1 MKRLIGILVSA
12 TALLVSATGIR
23 AQDQL
28 VPAGTLLQC
37 TLNEPNFSSATAAIG
52 DPVLCH
58 LRTMQEFGRPLFPR
72 GSMLG
77 GHLEADKEPGHF
89 VGKGYLRITFDRVI
103 LPNGDLPVP
112 AKVIQARGYKV
123 DKQGSI
129 DGNGHATRDVVE
141 WMFPPLWPWKVI
153 SLPFRG
159 PRPALKGEEPLALR
173 LMDDIVLP
181 QALLHPDRP
190 PYASSS
196 RPASYSS
203 VPQSNG
209 MHLAAQEP
217 AIVASMTPNAPVAA
231 SDNAGAAQILVLPAE
246 RQTIERLTVLVLKSH
261 ERYEVTKYQRD
272 GDLLMFQDVQGRK
285 GGVDI
290 SEVDWRKTTEMTAA
304 ARSADRPLLA
314 RQTN

>member
-1 MKRLIGILVSA
+1 MKRLIGSLVGA
-12 TALLVSATGIR
+12 MALLVSAGGIR

-89 VGKGYLRITFDRVI
+89 VGKGYMRITFDRII
-103 LPNGDLPVP
+103 LPSGDLPVP
-112 AKVIQARGYKV
+112 AKVIMARGYKV
-123 DKQGSI
+123 DKEGDI
-129 DGNGHATRDVVE
+129 DGKGHAKRDVVE

-159 PRPALKGEEPLALR
+159 PRPTLKGEEPLQLR

-181 QALLHPDRP
+181 QSLLHPDRP
-190 PYASSS
+190 PYASGRQSS
-196 RPASYSS
+196 YNVTPHANAMQPA
-203 VPQSNG
+203 VQQSAS
-209 MHLAAQEP
+209 LA
-217 AIVASMTPNAPVAA
+217 VASPAPL
-231 SDNAGAAQILVLPAE
+231 QILAPQPGETRFSE
-246 RQTIERLTVLVLKSH
+246 RHTILALKSN
-261 ERYEVTKYQRD
+261 ETYEVTRYQRD
-272 GDLLMFQDVQGRK
+272 GDLLMFQDVEGRK
-285 GGVDI
+285 GGVDVNEI
-290 SEVDWRKTTEMTAA
+290 DWRKTSEMTTA
-304 ARSADRPLLA
+304 ARSADKPLLA

>member
-1 MKRLIGILVSA
+1 MKRLIVSLVGA
-12 TALLVSATGIR
+12 MALLVFATAVR

-37 TLNEPNFSSATAAIG
+37 TMNEPNFSSATAAVG

-89 VGKGYLRITFDRVI
+89 VGKGYLKITFDRVI

-159 PRPALKGEEPLALR
+159 PRPALKGEEPLELR

-196 RPASYSS
+196 RPASYNAVS
-203 VPQSNG
+203 QTNG
-209 MHLAAQEP
+209 MQLAVQEP
-217 AIVASMTPNAPVAA
+217 AIVTSAPNAAVAA
-231 SDNAGAAQILVLPAE
+231 NDSTNAARIIAPPAE
-246 RQTIERLTVLVLKSH
+246 RQTIKRFTVLVLKSS
-261 ERYEVTKYQRD
+261 EIYEVTRYQRD
-272 GDLLMFQDVQGRK
+272 GDLLMFQDALGRK
-285 GGVDI
+285 GGVDV
-290 SEVDWRKTTEMTAA
+290 SEIDWRMTTKMTAA
-304 ARSADRPLLA
+304 ARSADKPLLA

>member
-196 RPASYSS
+196 RPASYSA

-285 GGVDI
+285 GGVDV

>member
-12 TALLVSATGIR
+12 TALLVSATVIR

-141 WMFPPLWPWKVI
+141 WLFPPLWPWKVI

-159 PRPALKGEEPLALR
+159 PRPALKGEEPLELR

-196 RPASYSS
+196 RPASYSAL
-203 VPQSNG
+203 PQSNG

-231 SDNAGAAQILVLPAE
+231 NDNAGAAQILVLPAE

-261 ERYEVTKYQRD
+261 ETYEVAKYQRD
-272 GDLLMFQDVQGRK
+272 GDLLMFQDVEGRK
-285 GGVDI
+285 GGVDV
-290 SEVDWRKTTEMTAA
+290 SEVDWRKTTEMTSA
-304 ARSADRPLLA
+304 ARSADKPLLA
-314 RQTN
+314 RQTH